1 LQEVLQ
7 HVYKQHKVLVKESN
21 SVELLFGLRV
31 KGRLKRAPLQ
41 CSRTKFLALEHLPQA
56 CLRKQSSVVKRS
68 PGSVIGLV
76 VGKKCSVTSKMLQQL
91 AGKPLK

>member
-1 LQEVLQ
+1 MLQR
-7 HVYKQHKVLVKESN
+7 VYKQHKVLVRESN
-21 SVELLFGLRV
+21 NVEPLFELRV
-31 KGRLKRAPLQ
+31 KGHLKQAPLQ

-76 VGKKCSVTSKMLQQL
+76 VGKKCFVTSRMLQQL